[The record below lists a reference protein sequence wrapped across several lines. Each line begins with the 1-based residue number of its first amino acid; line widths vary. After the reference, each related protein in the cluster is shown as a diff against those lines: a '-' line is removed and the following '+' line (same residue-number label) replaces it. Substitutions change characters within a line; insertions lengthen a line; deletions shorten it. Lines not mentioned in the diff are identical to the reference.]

1 LYKKKFIKNPVW
13 EKILIQEVIDMAKNK
28 NNKKAAQD
36 TEFATEVAV
45 PNKQQQNN
53 TQNQNK

>member
-1 LYKKKFIKNPVW
+1 
-13 EKILIQEVIDMAKNK
+13 MAKNK

-45 PNKQQQNN
+45 PNKQQQQNN

>member
-1 LYKKKFIKNPVW
+1 
-13 EKILIQEVIDMAKNK
+13 MAKNK
-28 NNKKAAQD
+28 SNKKAAQD
-36 TEFATEVAV
+36 AEFATEVAV

>member
-1 LYKKKFIKNPVW
+1 
-13 EKILIQEVIDMAKNK
+13 MAKNK
-28 NNKKAAQD
+28 NNNNKKATQD